1 MILIEEALT
10 RSVLGGF
17 YDSYNKL
24 SYGFLEN
31 VCVGAL
37 VIELERRGH
46 RVAREV
52 PIAVYYD
59 GIIIG
64 SFRADLV
71 VDNKLIVEVKAEPAL
86 TGIHERQLRNY
97 LTGSVYEVGLL
108 LGYGPKPEH
117 RRVIHTR
124 DRKSLSAPSVSLP
137 CDPCESVRGSRP
149 LQARTVE
156 ARTVEAR
163 TVEAR
168 TVEGSSP
175 GISSAPSGGTSS
187 GESYRREAMN
197 QRGRPNT

>member
-24 SYGFLEN
+24 GYGFLEN

-46 RVAREV
+46 RLEREV

-59 GIIIG
+59 VIIIG

-108 LGYGPKPEH
+108 LGYGSKPEH

-124 DRKSLSAPSVSLP
+124 DRKNLSTSSVSLR
-137 CDPCESVRGSRP
+137 CNPCESVRGSRP
-149 LQARTVE
+149 QEARVVE
-156 ARTVEAR
+156 ARVVEAGAPR
-163 TVEAR
+163 AR
-168 TVEGSSP
+168 EPRAASPPDGSP
-175 GISSAPSGGTSS
+175 
-187 GESYRREAMN
+187 
-197 QRGRPNT
+197 